1 MPGYNFPQFIPDQ
14 SHDVRHQSFA
24 LPRFD
29 VLISQRVP
37 QCFGL
42 DHFVAMWFV
51 ELALAFGCFS
61 CEWEWFG
68 CLDFFAPRFV
78 VAFAFTTFVV
88 GSGFVGA
95 RVGFVGG
102 GTGRRRGVGGGALGV
117 FGAHFVLKWYPTG
130 KKEMD
135 ENKQHHSIGGFLCD
149 LLQALSHKHS

>member
-1 MPGYNFPQFIPDQ
+1 VPGYNFPQFIPDQ

-102 GTGRRRGVGGGALGV
+102 GTGRRGGVGGGALGV
-117 FGAHFVLKWYPTG
+117 FGAHFVQGW
-130 KKEMD
+130 
-135 ENKQHHSIGGFLCD
+135 
-149 LLQALSHKHS
+149 